1 MNPRAPKQ
9 WSLTKQETI
18 TSFEAWRQ
26 NLQYILSLDRN
37 FAGFLADSVTWL
49 KKSPGSPRHGL
60 QDDPES
66 APQASHRTAQ
76 QKGTHLELMLGQIAH
91 YCPVISRNTIVK
103 NSTSMS
109 SIWQAIR
116 LHFGFQ
122 STGAHFPDFNNI
134 TLAPTERP
142 EDLYQRLM
150 SFIED
155 NLLLANGNISHHGEV
170 PGADEEMSPT
180 LENLVVLTWL
190 RLVHPD
196 LPTSGPSPV
205 HLSNLKF
212 LKHWNP
218 SWKRSITMSMLK
230 SCVPRHRSSDS
241 CLRGV
246 LTTTSKRHVLNHKSS
261 LAPCVSRLDVMTVS
275 S

>member
-37 FAGFLADSVTWL
+37 FAGFLADGMTWL
-49 KKSPGSPRHGL
+49 KKSPGSPRRGL
-60 QDDPES
+60 QDDPDS
-66 APQASHRTAQ
+66 VPQASRRTAQ
-76 QKGTHLELMLGQIAH
+76 QKCTHLELMLGQIAN

-109 SIWQAIR
+109 SIWQAIC

-122 STGAHFPDFNNI
+122 STGAHFLDFNNI
-134 TLAPTERP
+134 TFASAERP
-142 EDLYQRLM
+142 EDLYQRLT

-155 NLLLANGNISHHGEV
+155 NLLVANGNISHHGEV

-190 RLVHPD
+190 R
-196 LPTSGPSPV
+196 
-205 HLSNLKF
+205 
-212 LKHWNP
+212 
-218 SWKRSITMSMLK
+218 
-230 SCVPRHRSSDS
+230 
-241 CLRGV
+241 
-246 LTTTSKRHVLNHKSS
+246 
-261 LAPCVSRLDVMTVS
+261 
-275 S
+275 